1 LEILRFSEG
10 EVNDSPLIGIHFAE
24 DKWRT
29 ARAYSVCSE
38 LGHRA
43 EFGLP
48 SCTKAFDIANKPL
61 ALGQLAS
68 KGLV

>member
-1 LEILRFSEG
+1 LEILRLSEG
-10 EVNDSPLIGIHFAE
+10 EVNDSPLIRVHFAE
-24 DKWRT
+24 DKWGST
-29 ARAYSVCSE
+29 RAYSIRSE

-43 EFGLP
+43 EFGLS

-61 ALGQLAS
+61 ALGQFSS